1 MPTVTLRG
9 LKEEEAERLREE
21 ARREGISLNALL
33 LRLVREAAGLAHRP
47 RRPRYDDLDDLAGT
61 WTEEEAQEFLAA
73 LEETE
78 RIDPGMW
85 E

>member
-1 MPTVTLRG
+1 MPTMTLRG

-21 ARREGISLNALL
+21 ARREGVSLNAFL
-33 LRLVREAAGLAHRP
+33 LRLVREGAGLA
-47 RRPRYDDLDDLAGT
+47 RRPWHPRHHDLDELAGT
-61 WTEEEAQEFLAA
+61 WTEEEAQAVLAA

-78 RIDPGMW
+78 QIDPGMW

>member
-1 MPTVTLRG
+1 MPTMTLRG

-21 ARREGISLNALL
+21 ARREGVSLNALL
-33 LRLVREAAGLAHRP
+33 LRLIREGAGLAHRP
-47 RRPRYDDLDDLAGT
+47 WRPRYHDLDDLAGT
-61 WTEEEAQEFLAA
+61 WTEEEAQAVLAA

-78 RIDPGMW
+78 QIDPGMW

>member
-9 LKEEEAERLREE
+9 LREDEARRLREE

-33 LRLVREAAGLAHRP
+33 LRLVREGAGLAHRTW
-47 RRPRYDDLDDLAGT
+47 RPRYHDLDDLAGT
-61 WTEEEAQEFLAA
+61 WTEEEAKAILDA

-78 RIDPGMW
+78 QIDPAMW
-85 E
+85 K